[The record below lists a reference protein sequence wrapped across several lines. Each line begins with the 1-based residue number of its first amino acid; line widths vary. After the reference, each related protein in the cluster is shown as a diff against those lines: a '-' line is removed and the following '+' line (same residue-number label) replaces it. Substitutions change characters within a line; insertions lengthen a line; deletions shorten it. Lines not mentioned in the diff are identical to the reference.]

1 MRWRLAAVLVGFTA
15 LVLLVQNIPLASY
28 LRTVERD
35 SIITALQRDAFT
47 LGGYSVTS
55 LGLKPPEATS
65 NLTEVVNRYAAIN
78 GARVI
83 VVDNEGKAIATAGAS
98 FEGRVGQSFLNRPEI
113 QAALGAQ
120 DGKAQAVSGT
130 RPSQQVGEDLIYV
143 AVPVRAGEDVLGAVR
158 LTYPS
163 SEVDATVNSRVRGLG
178 IAAFITLVSAAVI
191 AFFLASTITRR
202 IRRLRDAAERIADGD
217 MDARADVSGG
227 SEIEELAESF
237 NTMADRVQAVVE
249 SQRGFAG
256 DASHQLRT
264 PLTALRLRLD
274 RAADLMTEDEPAM
287 DQVDAARDEIDRLQR
302 LIDGLLVLARADNTD
317 HITVPVDIA
326 AVAAERISAWQA
338 LAGEHNV
345 DIELKAPR
353 MAVGLA
359 IPGAVDQ
366 IIDNYVDNALEVVPE
381 GSRIVVT
388 VLAQVTGVVVT
399 VDDMGPGL
407 PPELRERAFDRFWRG
422 SQDGSGSG
430 LGLAIVGS
438 LAQAGGG
445 TVWLDASPLGGLRA
459 AARFRTLGT
468 SSSTREAP
476 SHKR

>member
-28 LRTVERD
+28 LRTVESN

-47 LGGYSVTS
+47 IAGFSVAALALPTPTPQDTLDKVVDDYSKT
-55 LGLKPPEATS
+55 
-65 NLTEVVNRYAAIN
+65 N
-78 GARVI
+78 GARVV
-83 VVDNEGKAIATAGAS
+83 VVDRKGIAIAS
-98 FEGRVGQSFLNRPEI
+98 SEGRDGEDYNNRPEI
-113 QAALGAQ
+113 KATL
-120 DGKAQAVSGT
+120 DTGKAYSGT
-130 RPSQQVGEDLIYV
+130 RASQSLGEDLIYV
-143 AVPVRAGEDVLGAVR
+143 SVPVRAGDKILGAVR
-158 LTYPS
+158 LTFPQ
-163 SEVDATVNSRVRGLG
+163 SEVDATVNGRVRGLG
-178 IAAFITLVSAAVI
+178 IAALITLMSAAVI

-202 IRRLRDAAERIADGD
+202 IRRLRDAAEMIAEGD

-227 SEIEELAESF
+227 GEIEELAESF

-302 LIDGLLVLARADNTD
+302 LIDGLLVLARADNQD
-317 HITVPVDIA
+317 HDTVPVDVS
-326 AVAAERISAWQA
+326 AVAAERIDDWQA
-338 LAGEHNV
+338 LAGERDV
-345 DIELKAPR
+345 SIELVSAG
-353 MAVGLA
+353 MAVALA
-359 IPGAVDQ
+359 VPGAVDQ
-366 IIDNYVDNALEVVPE
+366 IVDNYVDNALEVVPE
-381 GSRIVVT
+381 GSRILVT
-388 VLAQVTGVVVT
+388 VRSEPSGVVLT
-399 VDDMGPGL
+399 VDDQGPGL
-407 PPELRERAFDRFWRG
+407 PPESRDRAFDRFWRG

-430 LGLAIVGS
+430 LGLAIVAS
-438 LAQAGGG
+438 LAHAGGG
-445 TVWLDASPLGGLRA
+445 TVWLDESPLGGLRS

-468 SSSTREAP
+468 TSGTRESP

>member
-178 IAAFITLVSAAVI
+178 IAAS
-191 AFFLASTITRR
+191 
-202 IRRLRDAAERIADGD
+202 
-217 MDARADVSGG
+217 
-227 SEIEELAESF
+227 
-237 NTMADRVQAVVE
+237 
-249 SQRGFAG
+249 
-256 DASHQLRT
+256 
-264 PLTALRLRLD
+264 
-274 RAADLMTEDEPAM
+274 
-287 DQVDAARDEIDRLQR
+287 
-302 LIDGLLVLARADNTD
+302 
-317 HITVPVDIA
+317 
-326 AVAAERISAWQA
+326 
-338 LAGEHNV
+338 
-345 DIELKAPR
+345 
-353 MAVGLA
+353 
-359 IPGAVDQ
+359 
-366 IIDNYVDNALEVVPE
+366 
-381 GSRIVVT
+381 
-388 VLAQVTGVVVT
+388 
-399 VDDMGPGL
+399 
-407 PPELRERAFDRFWRG
+407 
-422 SQDGSGSG
+422 
-430 LGLAIVGS
+430 
-438 LAQAGGG
+438 
-445 TVWLDASPLGGLRA
+445 SP
-459 AARFRTLGT
+459 
-468 SSSTREAP
+468 S
-476 SHKR
+476 